1 MCFSQEGKNM
11 SKWVKRTSIALATLA
26 LLLVITTVVGKALGE
41 RKMER
46 NIVVSVA
53 PVEVT
58 ADTAHIERG
67 RYLFNTRGCADC
79 HGANGAGQTVVKDGG
94 MYVVSP
100 NLTGGTNSVTR
111 GYKTVDWVRT
121 LRHGVKP
128 NGNPVMI
135 MPSEDFNRLTDED
148 TASLVAYLQQLPP
161 VPGERARIQVPVPVK
176 VLYAFGVIKD
186 ASEKIDHTLPPARPV
201 EDSITPEH
209 GAYVANA
216 CISCHGAQLSG
227 GKIPGGPPTWP
238 AAANLTPGKGSAMS
252 RYPTPEV
259 FVAMMRSGHRPDGS
273 LVSTVMP
280 FGSLRQ
286 MTDTDLRALHAY
298 LKTVPPRESGRR

>member
-1 MCFSQEGKNM
+1 M
-11 SKWVKRTSIALATLA
+11 SKWVKRTSIVLATLA
-26 LLLVITTVVGKALGE
+26 LLLVITTVVGKAMGE

-58 ADTAHIERG
+58 ADAAHIERG

-79 HGANGAGQTVVKDGG
+79 HGANGAGKTVVKDGG

-100 NLTGGTNSVTR
+100 NLTGGANSVTT

-148 TASLVAYLQQLPP
+148 TGSLVAYLQQLPP
-161 VPGERARIQVPVPVK
+161 VPGERGLIQVPVPVK

-186 ASEKIDHTLPPARPV
+186 ASEKIDHSLPPAKPV
-201 EDSITPEH
+201 EAAITPQH

-216 CISCHGAQLSG
+216 CIGCHGPQLSG

-238 AAANLTPGKGSAMS
+238 AAANLTPGKASAMN
-252 RYPTPEV
+252 RYPTPDV
-259 FVAMMRSGHRPDGS
+259 FVAMMRTGHRPDGS
-273 LVSTVMP
+273 PISSVMP
-280 FGSLRQ
+280 FGSFGQ
-286 MTDTDLRALHAY
+286 MNEIDLRALHAY